1 MFIIGGMNKT
11 VIYSYQ
17 RILTTAT
24 HNYMEDLLTTFYEKD
39 STQKDIYSFASF
51 TEILKSGKIKL
62 LCRTN
67 YVGYKTIFKKTQ
79 RSYYSKVM

>member
-1 MFIIGGMNKT
+1 MFIIGGMNKI

-24 HNYMEDLLTTFYEKD
+24 HNYMEALLTTFYEKD

-67 YVGYKTIFKKTQ
+67 YVGYKTILKKTQ